1 MTDALTI
8 TIVLASIVSI
18 TAAALRFDY
27 WQKKK
32 FHMAL
37 DYLYNRDTDEYCLPG
52 NSDWGIRLAEH
63 SLRTAVMAAGV
74 IGLAILW
81 DISGA
86 PKPPETLLGDLA
98 AMAAALPIALT
109 YTFWTMHKTWRTRVI
124 ITARQEAR
132 ANRMRSSIDAPV
144 DPTQT
149 PQTA

>member
-1 MTDALTI
+1 MTDALII

-37 DYLYNRDTDEYCLPG
+37 DYLYNGDTDEYCLPT

-81 DISGA
+81 EVSGA
-86 PKPPETLLGDLA
+86 PKPPDTLLGE
-98 AMAAALPIALT
+98 
-109 YTFWTMHKTWRTRVI
+109 TWLQWPQHSQSPSPTPSGPCTRPG
-124 ITARQEAR
+124 
-132 ANRMRSSIDAPV
+132 APGS
-144 DPTQT
+144 
-149 PQTA
+149 